1 MPLGTSAKAAAFTE
15 SVIRGLTQLCN
26 RHGGVNLAQ
35 GFPDFPAPQA
45 VKDAAKRAIAEDFN
59 QYSITWGALAL
70 RQAIAEKRARRGLLC
85 HDRHSRLRLR

>member
-1 MPLGTSAKAAAFTE
+1 M
-15 SVIRGLTQLCN
+15 TQLCN
-26 RHGGVNLAQ
+26 QHGGVNLAQ

-85 HDRHSRLRLR
+85 HDRHSRPRLR